1 MARARVLEAAVAGL
15 CAVLLVVTRESAA
28 PSKWGA
34 VTLTWSDVED
44 STGRTL
50 TPEAIKSAGLADDGA
65 LSGSD
70 ISVLRAA
77 GSLQPGAAKRSRAG
91 RLPAYIQV
99 AQRRAMRT
107 GDDADGQYADA
118 VPGEI
123 VAVRDVTDAP
133 ASMKSAVKA
142 KKVLDDLNKGFAKSM
157 QRYLTGDDKVGGEA
171 VTRAIDSRSASFLAN
186 TGDMG
191 RAIGATVEKKILDM
205 ADQQHLHE
213 QQGLVKS
220 VGGGAEI
227 PLEAQSGT
235 HTRDLDSKSLFH
247 AKNRAVAH
255 SSDASTPTALTREGV
270 LHTDEGYVLSVD
282 PEAVARSSPVRPLTA
297 KAHLTMLSGGSA
309 HHARRAPHAAGADFA
324 TKHGRDETRRIQRRL
339 QARRAAQLQLK
350 RTMGGRHVERLN
362 VVVRQGKNV
371 KQPPLHFSKGTK
383 VLFADLQNAARLHLP
398 RPATYSKPFGGA
410 SPQPLPVQM
419 AAFYRDGPHPDDAVA
434 RVLKQQ
440 LDRINYAQDR
450 FHYADAV
457 YHFTPQW

>member
-1 MARARVLEAAVAGL
+1 MARAGVLEGAVAGL
-15 CAVLLVVTRESAA
+15 CVVLLVVTRESAA

-34 VTLTWSDVED
+34 VTLTGVED

-50 TPEAIKSAGLADDGA
+50 TTEAIKSAGLADDGA

-70 ISVLRAA
+70 IAVLNSA
-77 GSLQPGAAKRSRAG
+77 GSLQPGTAKRSRAG

-99 AQRRAMRT
+99 AQRRAMRS

-123 VAVRDVTDAP
+123 VTVRDVTDVP
-133 ASMKSAVKA
+133 ASRTSAVKA
-142 KKVLDDLNKGFAKSM
+142 KKMLDDLNKGFAKSM

-191 RAIGATVEKKILDM
+191 KAIGATVEKKILDL

-220 VGGGAEI
+220 QGGGAEI
-227 PLEAQSGT
+227 PLEAHSGT
-235 HTRDLDSKSLFH
+235 HTRDLDFKSLFH

-255 SSDASTPTALTREGV
+255 SPDAGTREGV
-270 LHTDEGYVLSVD
+270 LHTDQGYVLRVD
-282 PEAVARSSPVRPLTA
+282 PGAVARSSPVRPLTA

-350 RTMGGRHVERLN
+350 RTMGDRHVERLN
-362 VVVRQGKNV
+362 VVVRQGKKV

-398 RPATYSKPFGGA
+398 RPATFSKPFGGA

-440 LDRINYAQDR
+440 LDSINYAQDR